1 MKRVAILCLVFSL
14 LSFAQKN
21 ISDYNQN
28 VRVDQFDRQMVA
40 SHGAIFSHDWGWGI
54 DYPSRDRNLTL
65 FLCICGFLIAV
76 TVRRSEMSLLL
87 SLGVYG
93 LTIPL
98 VYQWITLMMR
108 DLSMTELYMADS
120 PYMLR
125 IASTFDW
132 LLFAGLPLVV
142 STNVIVLI
150 RPRASAKV

>member
-1 MKRVAILCLVFSL
+1 
-14 LSFAQKN
+14 
-21 ISDYNQN
+21 
-28 VRVDQFDRQMVA
+28 
-40 SHGAIFSHDWGWGI
+40 
-54 DYPSRDRNLTL
+54 
-65 FLCICGFLIAV
+65 
-76 TVRRSEMSLLL
+76 MSLLL